1 MKRILAAAVLVLA
14 ITHIHAEPEIKGTP
28 TELAQYLP
36 GVPGIASL
44 TGESELKVPAD
55 RAVISL
61 NVVTENKSLQE
72 ATRLNQELRAK
83 MLRLLGERGVPADR
97 VQPSKFSST
106 PKYGLFGEKAKS
118 YRVEN
123 VMKIKADDEKE
134 FQAVAGLVDGFSE
147 VRYDSVEF
155 EHSDKAGLKKKAL
168 EMAIEKV
175 SEKRRMYEEKLG
187 VKLTPGSFSEG
198 GVMPPPEVLR
208 NQYMN
213 KMSPSYSGNLTGGLR
228 NSAPPQAEVEEVPTS
243 FGELIFI
250 GRVTVDY
257 AVNVK

>member
-1 MKRILAAAVLVLA
+1 VVTCIY
-14 ITHIHAEPEIKGTP
+14 AEPEVKGTP

-36 GVPGIASL
+36 GIPAITSL
-44 TGESELKVPAD
+44 TGEGELKVPAD

-83 MLRLLGERGVPADR
+83 MIRLLDERGIPADR

-106 PKYGLFGEKAKS
+106 PKYGLFAEKAKS

-123 VMKIKADDEKE
+123 VMKIKAEDEKE
-134 FQAVAGLVDGFSE
+134 FQAVAGLVDAFSE

-155 EHSDKAGLKKKAL
+155 EHSDKAGLKKRAL
-168 EMAIEKV
+168 ELAIDKVTEK
-175 SEKRRMYEEKLG
+175 KLMYEEKLG
-187 VKLTPGSFSEG
+187 VKLLPKSFSEG
-198 GVMPPPEVLR
+198 GVTASPSVLR
-208 NQYMN
+208 NAYMN
-213 KMSPSYSGNLTGGLR
+213 KLSSGYSGKLPESGR
-228 NSAPPQAEVEEVPTS
+228 ASAAGEVDVEEVPTS
-243 FGELIFI
+243 FGEMIFI

-257 AVNVK
+257 AVSAK